1 MPFPKVDEKLID
13 PQIIETMSR
22 VKAVAELVRVV
33 RDRNSLMLKTPV
45 KRVLVANESKK
56 ALDSLMELKAYLM
69 DELNLLEIETT
80 EEEQKYVNYSI
91 QPNY

>member
-1 MPFPKVDEKLID
+1 MDEKLID